1 MKGQDWCLPS
11 LERNRQKPSAVETI
25 MRRKEGIFLKFHI
38 KLESSESVKE
48 QKCVCRVSLYRS
60 HPNYR
65 VDWID
70 NSKARD
76 RSKISSVFRN
86 CRLILSLNSNL
97 WSFNILYFYRNH
109 GHSLCLPIC
118 FSDYIFHILEIII
131 GLPILFCFNIRKPN
145 IDRKDHRPEKELQSR
160 SPSQHSARQG
170 AAQEQRI

>member
-1 MKGQDWCLPS
+1 MKGQGGSLPS

-25 MRRKEGIFLKFHI
+25 MRREEGIFLKFHI

-76 RSKISSVFRN
+76 RSKISSAFRN

-97 WSFNILYFYRNH
+97 WSFNILFKIFYLVFFQEARVLSMPSNMLLRLYFTYSGNH
-109 GHSLCLPIC
+109 NEASN
-118 FSDYIFHILEIII
+118 S
-131 GLPILFCFNIRKPN
+131 ILF
-145 IDRKDHRPEKELQSR
+145 QY
-160 SPSQHSARQG
+160 
-170 AAQEQRI
+170 